1 MTKKLFNS
9 LAKYYFEFIHYHI
22 SILQIIYYIVN
33 LPFKN
38 GNTIFASIKEQ
49 TRMEQIAG
57 LHYETN
63 TQGQILKVAF
73 DFRKIQNEKIAEII
87 EDLIDGMEAEAS
99 RKEGVYSPLD
109 DVLEKQDKKRGIVE
123 CIQ

>member
-1 MTKKLFNS
+1 
-9 LAKYYFEFIHYHI
+9 
-22 SILQIIYYIVN
+22 
-33 LPFKN
+33 
-38 GNTIFASIKEQ
+38 
-49 TRMEQIAG
+49 MERIAG

-73 DFRKIQNEKIAEII
+73 DLKKIQDERIIEVI

-109 DVLEKQDKKRGIVE
+109 EVLERQDKKRGILEYV
-123 CIQ
+123 